1 MKRMIALLLCVA
13 ALLALAACG
22 EKAAAPDEHA
32 ETGTADE
39 ETAATVGGW
48 KRPDSPVVTEELC
61 AKLEKALDGLVGA
74 RYTPVAY
81 LGSQLVNGTNYAL
94 LCRVAPVVPDPVETY
109 AIVHLYE
116 TLDGEVSITD
126 VLESGKETGLNGM
139 MGSWTESESLEV
151 PEDVKTSLEK
161 AVEGKLGAAYAPVAL
176 LSTQLVSGTN
186 YCLLCEV
193 TPVVPN
199 PESSYVL
206 VYLYVNLD
214 GNAEL
219 TETVEFVSQNAE
231 G

>member
-81 LGSQLVNGTNYAL
+81 LGSQLECPSDQERYFGVLA
-94 LCRVAPVVPDPVETY
+94 
-109 AIVHLYE
+109 H
-116 TLDGEVSITD
+116 TD
-126 VLESGKETGLNGM
+126 FI
-139 MGSWTESESLEV
+139 
-151 PEDVKTSLEK
+151 
-161 AVEGKLGAAYAPVAL
+161 
-176 LSTQLVSGTN
+176 LVSTYGKDASD
-186 YCLLCEV
+186 
-193 TPVVPN
+193 
-199 PESSYVL
+199 PEL
-206 VYLYVNLD
+206 ILYRKR
-214 GNAEL
+214 
-219 TETVEFVSQNAE
+219 
-231 G
+231 